1 MCLPTVT
8 RELALGTVGATV
20 ATTRAAGGGPEGEL
34 HGGEHHR
41 GAGQDGAQVRQP
53 ALTRPGCCAGGDAH
67 HGSETAD
74 RHYEQENRHL

>member
-1 MCLPTVT
+1 MCLPMVT

-41 GAGQDGAQVRQP
+41 GDGLARTAMRGVREVAQAVDDGLIARADFGAGQDGAQ
-53 ALTRPGCCAGGDAH
+53 AH
-67 HGSETAD
+67 
-74 RHYEQENRHL
+74 